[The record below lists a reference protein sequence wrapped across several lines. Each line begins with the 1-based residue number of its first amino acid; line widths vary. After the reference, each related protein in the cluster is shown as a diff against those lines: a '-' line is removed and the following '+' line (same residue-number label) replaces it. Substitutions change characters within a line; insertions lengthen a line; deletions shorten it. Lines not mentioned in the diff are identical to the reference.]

1 MLKKFKLTVKK
12 ILLYMYIAFYLCS
25 FLLLVLVFITNS
37 YDVKKKYT

>member
-1 MLKKFKLTVKK
+1 MLKKFKLTKEN
-12 ILLYMYIAFYLCS
+12 ITLYVYRFLFM